1 MKFKNLFVRYVP
13 VITNLSFVACKA
25 SFQIFLTSLPV
36 IWSYII
42 RMFYI
47 VYKLLGFYVKAEYHT
62 SAGRVDMVLQTDK
75 FIYVMEFKFNGT
87 AEEVLRQIR
96 DKHYARP
103 FAKDSRKLFKIG
115 VNFSAETRKIEKWLM
130 ED

>member
-1 MKFKNLFVRYVP
+1 
-13 VITNLSFVACKA
+13 
-25 SFQIFLTSLPV
+25 
-36 IWSYII
+36 
-42 RMFYI
+42 MFYI

-62 SAGRVDMVLQTDK
+62 SAGRVDMV
-75 FIYVMEFKFNGT
+75 FKFNGT

-115 VNFSAETRKIEKWLM
+115 VNFSAETRNIEKWLM